1 VGKTD
6 YQKSDGKIISKIVL
20 TQEDDFVSDDCTKYL
35 FITMP
40 DSIRITD
47 INYYKDTVYFCGY
60 FNTINRQGYIASVPL
75 NDLFVTGVDNVKY
88 IPIGYT
94 INKIITFPD
103 ANNLNS
109 TSVFA
114 MGTIKKEYEPYA
126 LPSLSPG
133 SSPMW
138 VYPPDKYFDCVLLHD
153 VTLDQVRIFQTDK
166 DTLFEKFQDISVS
179 QGNAEL
185 VSLIFDTVNNYYTP
199 NAVRTS
205 KLLAYR
211 KFTTPDMQIVK
222 NIMEVKYYDNL
233 TNTYF
238 DTNIAKGIYDVKIK
252 HLESDNFALTFS
264 MYSGRLHSVIVNRV
278 KFNEN
283 YNDAKFV
290 NLLSSEIYRGIASK
304 DIIDMSYSH
313 HNERLMVLTRDKND
327 RGGVYDIN
335 IESTI
340 HDYFHKTTPPSSYNT
355 IVKIK
360 YDAFRLVGEYKNGT
374 LEDAYATFQFV
385 RGTESDCHEN
395 VNTTITNKP
404 FPININKHGTER
416 IETSYLK
423 NVSSGSFIIPE
434 YTPGYYVGNCENLNL
449 ENIYK

>member
-1 VGKTD
+1 
-6 YQKSDGKIISKIVL
+6 
-20 TQEDDFVSDDCTKYL
+20 
-35 FITMP
+35 
-40 DSIRITD
+40 
-47 INYYKDTVYFCGY
+47 
-60 FNTINRQGYIASVPL
+60 
-75 NDLFVTGVDNVKY
+75 
-88 IPIGYT
+88 
-94 INKIITFPD
+94 
-103 ANNLNS
+103 
-109 TSVFA
+109 
-114 MGTIKKEYEPYA
+114 
-126 LPSLSPG
+126 
-133 SSPMW
+133 
-138 VYPPDKYFDCVLLHD
+138 LHD

-264 MYSGRLHSVIVNRV
+264 MYSGRLHSAIVNRV

-335 IESTI
+335 IE
-340 HDYFHKTTPPSSYNT
+340 P
-355 IVKIK
+355 
-360 YDAFRLVGEYKNGT
+360 
-374 LEDAYATFQFV
+374 
-385 RGTESDCHEN
+385 
-395 VNTTITNKP
+395 TITNKT
-404 FPININKHGTER
+404 FPININKHDTER

-423 NVSSGSFIIPE
+423 NVSFGSFIIPE